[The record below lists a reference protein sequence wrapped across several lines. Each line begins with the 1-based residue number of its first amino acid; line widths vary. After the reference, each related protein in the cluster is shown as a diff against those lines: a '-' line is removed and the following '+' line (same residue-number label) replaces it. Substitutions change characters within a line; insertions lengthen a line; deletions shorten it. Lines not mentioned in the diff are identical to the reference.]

1 MTLFLPALKNLACMT
16 GLVAVLS
23 FTGNIPTFAAE
34 MPSVLTGL
42 VGSWRGNGTA
52 RAQSGGTN
60 ENVSCKA
67 RYTDMEAD
75 ESLRVEV
82 TCAGLNAKGTLV
94 GFIEYGAG
102 TSDFVG
108 NWYQNWSTS
117 EGEENGSLTG
127 TISSNKI
134 RMNVSAA
141 GTVRARLDIQL
152 TNANQHSVNMIGI
165 VDGVEEQGMNITFSR

>member
-1 MTLFLPALKNLACMT
+1 MHFLPILKRQIGLA
-16 GLVAVLS
+16 GLVAILSITGNSPSFAVEIPTVLS
-23 FTGNIPTFAAE
+23 
-34 MPSVLTGL
+34 GL

-52 RAQSGGTN
+52 NARSGGDN

-67 RYTDMEAD
+67 RYTDIEAD

-94 GFIEYGAG
+94 GFIQYSAG

-141 GTVRARLDIQL
+141 GTVRARLVIEA
-152 TNANQHSVNMIGI
+152 TNANQHSVNLVGI
-165 VDGVEEQGMNITFSR
+165 VDGVEEQGMNITFRR